1 MNGIGVYVSDRKVSQ
16 GNTGNMVKTDNVVRH
31 RSNKVMQSMDQWE
44 TICGTFVGTGEEQ
57 YIVIG
62 NFASDNKLKI
72 EKVKRP
78 KNVTGVQFQAAY
90 YYVDDVEVKAI
101 TAPSECACTPADER
115 EPDLIFTKK
124 NVASEEEMSTSDK
137 VKASTVYF
145 ASLKSELTGLAK
157 RDLDALADLLKAN
170 PSMRLEVVGHSDDDE
185 MKEGELNPR
194 YAAMGKAV
202 PIRWCATR
210 SAKG

>member
-1 MNGIGVYVSDRKVSQ
+1 M
-16 GNTGNMVKTDNVVRH
+16 
-31 RSNKVMQSMDQWE
+31 
-44 TICGTFVGTGEEQ
+44 
-57 YIVIG
+57 
-62 NFASDNKLKI
+62 
-72 EKVKRP
+72 
-78 KNVTGVQFQAAY
+78 
-90 YYVDDVEVKAI
+90 KAI

-124 NVASEEEMSTSDK
+124 NVASEEELSTSDK

-157 RDLDALADLLKAN
+157 RDLDALAALLKAN

-194 YAAMGKAV
+194 YAAMGKRRADQVVRYLISKGVSEMRIV
-202 PIRWCATR
+202 PRSKENTQPSNTR
-210 SAKG
+210 PTPLAKAQNRRVELSLIHI